1 MLGSLL
7 LLYLH
12 LIYKMC
18 DNNNKRN
25 QLIKASSNYDDSNM
39 YRGINKSCS
48 PCLNDVIGC
57 QATNIRKIIANNL
70 NILQC
75 FKNIKCQVLA
85 YINSVSSEF
94 IQHTDHLEDDL
105 ERDRFNVL
113 IESLVAGIHGS
124 CRSFTNGQL
133 EPYFSLYVQK
143 YDQSGNELLDIGS
156 GNSSA
161 ENADNGTLAPLYPNK
176 ISLFANCN
184 KGNGTKGDEVLYYF
198 VPTQTFLYDPSK
210 SRLSLKWG
218 DASYTVNTQV
228 TKKCLF
234 PLLVNQDTF
243 KWEVLE
249 LVPASEDAVWENQNS
264 VYNYLRDS
272 VLLGNDALIE
282 YINKLDI
289 AIRKCEITHSSLKLK
304 LKMASQDVVLEEYD
318 PTTNDDYWG
327 IRL

>member
-7 LLYLH
+7 LFCLY

-25 QLIKASSNYDDSNM
+25 QLIRSSSNYDGSNM
-39 YRGINKSCS
+39 YKGFDSHCS
-48 PCLNDVIGC
+48 PCTNDTIGC
-57 QATNIRKIIANNL
+57 QAQNIRKIIANNL

-85 YINSVSSEF
+85 YINSVSAEF
-94 IQHTDHLEDDL
+94 IQHTDHLEDAL
-105 ERDRFNVL
+105 ERERFNVL
-113 IESLVAGIHGS
+113 IESLIAGIHGS

-143 YDQSGNELLDIGS
+143 YDQSGNALLDIGS
-156 GNSSA
+156 GESTD
-161 ENADNGTLAPLYPNK
+161 DNPDAGTLAPLYPNK

-184 KGNGTKGDEVLYYF
+184 KGNGIKGDEVLYYF
-198 VPTQTFLYDPSK
+198 IPTLTALYDSDK
-210 SRLSLKWG
+210 SRLALKWG

-228 TKKCLF
+228 TRKCLF

-249 LVPASEDAVWENQNS
+249 LIPASEDSIWENRNDI
-264 VYNYLRDS
+264 YNHLRDN
-272 VLLGNDALIE
+272 VLLGNEDLIE
-282 YINKLDI
+282 FINKLDVT
-289 AIRKCEITHSSLKLK
+289 IRKCEITHSSLRLK
-304 LKMASQDVVLEEYD
+304 LKMAAQDVIIDEID
-318 PTTNDDYWG
+318 PTTNNNYW
-327 IRL
+327 

>member
-7 LLYLH
+7 LFCLH

-25 QLIKASSNYDDSNM
+25 QLIRSSSNYDDSNM
-39 YRGINKSCS
+39 FKGYNNNCS
-48 PCLNDVIGC
+48 PCSNDTIGC
-57 QATNIRKIIANNL
+57 QAQNIRKIIANNL

-85 YINSVSSEF
+85 YINSVSAEF
-94 IQHTDHLEDDL
+94 IQHTDHLEDAL
-105 ERDRFNVL
+105 ERERFNVL
-113 IESLVAGIHGS
+113 VESLIAGIHGS

-143 YDQSGNELLDIGS
+143 YDLSENPVLDIGS
-156 GNSSA
+156 GSST
-161 ENADNGTLAPLYPNK
+161 DTVPDSGTLAPLYPNK

-184 KGNGTKGDEVLYYF
+184 KGNGIKGDEVLYYF
-198 VPTQTFLYDPSK
+198 IPTVMLLYDSDK
-210 SRLSLKWG
+210 SRLALKWG

-243 KWEVLE
+243 KWDVLE
-249 LVPASEDAVWENQNS
+249 LIPASEDAVWENRSTIYQH
-264 VYNYLRDS
+264 LRDD
-272 VLLGNDALIE
+272 VLLGNADLIE
-282 YINKLDI
+282 FINKLDVT
-289 AIRKCEITHSSLKLK
+289 IRKCEITHSSLRLK
-304 LKMASQDVVLEEYD
+304 LKMAAQDVIIDELD
-318 PTTNDDYWG
+318 PSTNNNYW
-327 IRL
+327 